1 MNNLSESQKWQ
12 LIRELEKQELPEVS
26 IKARWNR
33 LNEIALLARKLN
45 LKRVEEDKTE
55 IYERWAKLN
64 EMYESGLWDG
74 KPSRSV

>member
-1 MNNLSESQKWQ
+1 MNDLSESQKWQ
-12 LIRELEKQELPEVS
+12 LIRELEKKELPEDS

-55 IYERWAKLN
+55 IYERWAKLKDK
-64 EMYESGLWDG
+64 YEKSLRDG
-74 KPSRSV
+74 KPS